1 MTTLATQAPR
11 PTTVAARAVQ
21 PAEVEAH
28 LIARDATILDV
39 RTRDEVA
46 AQGWIP
52 GAVHVPADDL
62 DRHADPSGP
71 EHRAELDPHR
81 LTIVVDGGGGVDGG
95 RDGIIRT
102 GDDGVDRGV
111 DDDVE
116 AAATRAAN
124 TLARLGYRDIAQLRG
139 GVAGW
144 ERAGYPVAGRAHWHP
159 RLPST

>member
-1 MTTLATQAPR
+1 MTTLTTQAPH
-11 PTTVAARAVQ
+11 PANVAARAVQ

-46 AQGWIP
+46 VHGWIP

-62 DRHADPSGP
+62 DRHADPSRP
-71 EHRAELDPHR
+71 EHRAALDPDR
-81 LTIVVDGGGGVDGG
+81 LTIIVDGGGDVDGG
-95 RDGIIRT
+95 RDGVDRA
-102 GDDGVDRGV
+102 GDGGVDGGV
-111 DDDVE
+111 NHDVE
-116 AAATRAAN
+116 AAATRAAT
-124 TLARLGYRDIAQLRG
+124 TLAKLGYRDIAQLRG

-159 RLPST
+159 QLPST